1 MKTWGRL
8 LCWTA
13 IAAAAFHGAYASAHT
28 SILVVLYLYALLQ
41 LARADRW
48 RQAFYP
54 GLAAG
59 FLIAVARL
67 AFLWWLFSAGA
78 IGLWLIYAF
87 WVEIGRAH
95 V

>member
-13 IAAAAFHGAYASAHT
+13 IAVAAFHGAYASAHT

-67 AFLWWLFSAGA
+67 AFFWRLFSAGA
-78 IGLWLIYAF
+78 IGL
-87 WVEIGRAH
+87 
-95 V
+95 